1 LLNENAS
8 ATSQVLESVV
18 ALSTMND
25 STLYV
30 GQAPESTV
38 VDDNSSAVS
47 TTLANELVDESNP
60 VVAEALY
67 DDVSNV
73 ESSAPIIAIAD
84 YSDSTVGAESSET
97 RHSSGNS
104 SSKEEAGGGTIPT
117 EDCSPDEALYCR
129 TASLPSTDVVV
140 RDETICSGNNEES
153 KVGGT
158 PCHDD
163 SIVLPDEVHNQRP
176 AAMTE
181 SCIVAGSDLS
191 DTATSAGKTNMLL
204 IVGSST
210 VVTGTVDPAPFS
222 PEGPPESVTL
232 EHEHAKSHRE
242 VTKRADEVN
251 SIIFHDPMA
260 VDDSGNAEPVV
271 TISNDTRAT
280 EGTNH
285 GSCDDYW

>member
-1 LLNENAS
+1 
-8 ATSQVLESVV
+8 
-18 ALSTMND
+18 
-25 STLYV
+25 
-30 GQAPESTV
+30 
-38 VDDNSSAVS
+38 
-47 TTLANELVDESNP
+47 
-60 VVAEALY
+60 
-67 DDVSNV
+67 
-73 ESSAPIIAIAD
+73 
-84 YSDSTVGAESSET
+84 
-97 RHSSGNS
+97 
-104 SSKEEAGGGTIPT
+104 
-117 EDCSPDEALYCR
+117 
-129 TASLPSTDVVV
+129 
-140 RDETICSGNNEES
+140 
-153 KVGGT
+153 
-158 PCHDD
+158 
-163 SIVLPDEVHNQRP
+163 
-176 AAMTE
+176 MTE